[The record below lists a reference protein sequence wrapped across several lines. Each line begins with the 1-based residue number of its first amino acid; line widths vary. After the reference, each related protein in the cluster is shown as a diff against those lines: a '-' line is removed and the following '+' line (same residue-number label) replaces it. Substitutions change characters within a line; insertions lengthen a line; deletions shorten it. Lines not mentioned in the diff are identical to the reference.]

1 MAKGTSGFNK
11 AGGKYSNLSVDSLKR
26 QLSHYQ
32 QIVSRNQ
39 VKSQLDRNSS
49 SATVRRVQAAAQRA
63 VSSANAEIAQ
73 IEAAL
78 ERAKR
83 RKRRDVPF

>member
-1 MAKGTSGFNK
+1 MGGRGSSGISGN
-11 AGGKYSNLSVDSLKR
+11 KYSGLSVDTLQR
-26 QLSHYQ
+26 RLSHYQ

-63 VSSANAEIAQ
+63 ISAADTEIAQ